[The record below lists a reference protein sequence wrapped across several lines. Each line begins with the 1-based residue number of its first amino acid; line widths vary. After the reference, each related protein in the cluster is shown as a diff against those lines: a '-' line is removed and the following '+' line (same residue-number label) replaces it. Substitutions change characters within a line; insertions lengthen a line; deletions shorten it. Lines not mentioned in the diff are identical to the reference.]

1 MEKTDKKLIHAAKNG
16 DTGAFAALY
25 ALYAEQLYRFALY
38 YMRNPDDAEDAVQDA
53 VLQAFRR
60 VSSLRKEDSFKSWLF
75 KILCNVCKKKLTEN
89 KITFADETVQD
100 NPDLCNQ
107 ESPGLDQAVCLTV
120 REAVAA
126 LPPEDRQI
134 VLLSVVAGYKSAEIA
149 AMLNMNPA
157 TVRSTKSRSLAR
169 LRTMLSEECKNG

>member
-1 MEKTDKKLIHAAKNG
+1 MENREKNLIRAAIKG
-16 DTGAFAALY
+16 DSGAFAGLY
-25 ALYAEQLYRFALY
+25 AIYAQQLYRFALY
-38 YMRNPDDAEDAVQDA
+38 YMRNPADAEDAVQDA
-53 VLQAFRR
+53 VLQAFRN

-75 KILCNVCKKKLTEN
+75 KILCNVCKKKLIEN
-89 KITFADETVQD
+89 KNIYADEAVQD
-100 NPDLCNQ
+100 CPDLCNQ
-107 ESPGLDQAVCLTV
+107 ESPQADHADCLAV

>member
-1 MEKTDKKLIHAAKNG
+1 MDNSELKLIHAAKNG
-16 DTGAFAALY
+16 DSGAFAALY
-25 ALYAEQLYRFALY
+25 AQYAEQLYRFALY
-38 YMRNPDDAEDAVQDA
+38 YMRNPADAEDAVQDA
-53 VLQAFRR
+53 VLQAFRS
-60 VSSLRKEDSFKSWLF
+60 VSSLRKEDSFRSWLF

-89 KITFADETVQD
+89 KNIITDESVQD

-107 ESPGLDQAVCLTV
+107 ESPGLDHAVRLTV

-134 VLLSVVAGYKSAEIA
+134 VLLSVVAGYTSAEIA
-149 AMLNMNPA
+149 AMLGLNAA